1 MTDHE
6 PDEGPEC
13 GTTPDCDGRCCKR
26 AEPRDVVRAA
36 RLDSLSVL
44 LTRIANGRT
53 LTPEEA
59 RLLVQ
64 HVGTEVAESTTA
76 RAAGA
81 ETDRLR
87 ADIAADREQQWPQRL
102 GQAEKALNR
111 VRRLAEFTRDHVA
124 PARDDMSL
132 AQHELACA
140 VLAALDGPGPAATQ
154 ATEPNNPAA
163 SPSRRAG
170 LHDALVGAL
179 GQIPVIPP
187 VAHRRAQADNVLA
200 LLYREWPW
208 LRAEAEDA
216 PAEPQP
222 HDWTPP
228 PPGSTR
234 EQLPD
239 DVLAAIRPGPY
250 LSTACH
256 AAFLCE
262 TSEPTDALA
271 GWPQRLHARCRIN
284 NKFTG
289 RRCICGCHAVE
300 EPGPA

>member
-102 GQAEKALNR
+102 GQAEKRIKAAVALHQPMQR
-111 VRRLAEFTRDHVA
+111 GPFTICAHCSGWDGKWRCLGVVTDYPCPTITALAD
-124 PARDDMSL
+124 PK
-132 AQHELACA
+132 
-140 VLAALDGPGPAATQ
+140 
-154 ATEPNNPAA
+154 
-163 SPSRRAG
+163 
-170 LHDALVGAL
+170 
-179 GQIPVIPP
+179 
-187 VAHRRAQADNVLA
+187 
-200 LLYREWPW
+200 
-208 LRAEAEDA
+208 
-216 PAEPQP
+216 
-222 HDWTPP
+222 
-228 PPGSTR
+228 
-234 EQLPD
+234 
-239 DVLAAIRPGPY
+239 
-250 LSTACH
+250 
-256 AAFLCE
+256 
-262 TSEPTDALA
+262 EPT
-271 GWPQRLHARCRIN
+271 P
-284 NKFTG
+284 
-289 RRCICGCHAVE
+289 
-300 EPGPA
+300 